1 MSGDTVHGSENMIY
15 IYRTTTGTFSI
26 EPEEQCA
33 GMVKLC
39 IGGMWLATFEKAEE
53 AAQCVQ
59 CRQTGW
65 YDWDKRA
72 LSESAPCD
80 LDEWECL

>member
-1 MSGDTVHGSENMIY
+1 MIY

-26 EPEEQCA
+26 EPDEQCA
-33 GMVKLC
+33 GMFKLC

-59 CRQTGW
+59 RRQTGW

-72 LSESAPCD
+72 LSETAPCD
-80 LDEWECL
+80 LGEWECL

>member
-1 MSGDTVHGSENMIY
+1 MIY

-26 EPEEQCA
+26 EPDEQCA

-65 YDWDKRA
+65 YDWDKRV

-80 LDEWECL
+80 LGEWECL

>member
-1 MSGDTVHGSENMIY
+1 MSGDTVYGSGNMIY

-72 LSESAPCD
+72 LAESAPCD
-80 LDEWECL
+80 LGEWECV